1 MTEEKF
7 IRFSVS
13 LSEDLLNEFDKIRQ
27 LSGFE
32 TRSDA
37 IRAAMRDFIIE
48 KRAAMELEGNRAGT
62 ITIILDH
69 HGETGVM
76 DQLTDLEHHNRSI
89 ITANLHIHL
98 DHENCMNILAVRGD
112 MGQIKKL
119 INKLNAL
126 PLKYIRPTLTV
137 PGEEIPK

>member
-1 MTEEKF
+1 MSEEKF

-37 IRAAMRDFIIE
+37 IRAAMRDFIVNY
-48 KRAAMELEGNRAGT
+48 KQLEQLQGDRAGT

-69 HGETGVM
+69 HGEAGVM

-98 DHENCMNILAVRGD
+98 DEENCMNILAIRGEMKSIMD
-112 MGQIKKL
+112 LIKE
-119 INKLNAL
+119 LNTL

-137 PGEEIPK
+137 PGEEIPG

>member
-13 LSEDLLNEFDKIRQ
+13 LSEDLLDEFDKIRL

-37 IRAAMRDFIIE
+37 IRQAMRDFIINY
-48 KRAAMELEGNRAGT
+48 KQLKELEGNRAGT

-69 HGETGVM
+69 HGEAGVM

-98 DHENCMNILAVRGD
+98 DEENCMNILAVRGN
-112 MGQIKKL
+112 MEQIKDL
-119 INKLNAL
+119 LSKLNAL

>member
-1 MTEEKF
+1 MSEEKF

-37 IRAAMRDFIIE
+37 IRAAMRDFIVNYKQLE
-48 KRAAMELEGNRAGT
+48 QLEGDRAGT
-62 ITIILDH
+62 ITIILNH
-69 HGETGVM
+69 HGEAGVM

-98 DHENCMNILAVRGD
+98 DEENCMNILAIRGEMRNIMD
-112 MGQIKKL
+112 LIK
-119 INKLNAL
+119 KLNAL

-137 PGEEIPK
+137 PGEEIPG

>member
-1 MTEEKF
+1 
-7 IRFSVS
+7 
-13 LSEDLLNEFDKIRQ
+13 
-27 LSGFE
+27 
-32 TRSDA
+32 
-37 IRAAMRDFIIE
+37 MRDFITNYKQLKE
-48 KRAAMELEGNRAGT
+48 KEEGNRAGT

-98 DHENCMNILAVRGD
+98 DEENCMNILAVRGE
-112 MGQIKKL
+112 MKKIL
-119 INKLNAL
+119 ELLKKLNAL

>member
-1 MTEEKF
+1 LAEENF

-13 LSEDLLNEFDKIRQ
+13 LSEELLNEFDKVRL

-37 IRAAMRDFIIE
+37 IRAAMRDFIINYRQL
-48 KRAAMELEGNRAGT
+48 KELEGERAGT
-62 ITIILDH
+62 ITLILDH

-76 DQLTDLEHHNRSI
+76 DQLTELEHHYRPI
-89 ITANLHIHL
+89 ITATLHIHL
-98 DHENCMNILAVRGD
+98 DDENCMNVLTVRGD
-112 MGQIKKL
+112 MEQIKKL
-119 INKLNAL
+119 IAELNAL
-126 PLKYIRPTLTV
+126 PLKYIRPTLTI

>member
-37 IRAAMRDFIIE
+37 IRAAMRDFIVNYKQLE
-48 KRAAMELEGNRAGT
+48 QLEGDRAGT

-69 HGETGVM
+69 HGEAGVM

-89 ITANLHIHL
+89 VTANLHIHL
-98 DHENCMNILAVRGD
+98 DSEHCMNILAVRGN
-112 MGQIKKL
+112 MEKIKKL
-119 INKLNAL
+119 VTELNAL
-126 PLKYIRPTLTV
+126 PLKYIRPTLTM